1 MPSLTLPMSCC
12 CGIDGAM
19 AEVMTGPAAIRQF
32 LNRHGRRLVVGL
44 PLVWLLVFFALPLVE
59 VAQTSFTEAR
69 RGIPPFMPLWGF
81 GEDGFFTHF
90 NLENYGLLVEY
101 SRDYLKP
108 AGNSVRLAFFST
120 LICLLFAY
128 PMAWWIARSSP
139 GHRAT
144 LLVLVML
151 PFWTS
156 SLLRIYALIGLLN
169 PNGFVNII
177 LIQLGLIDAPLRMM
191 QTDFSVYMGMVLT
204 YLPLMILPL
213 YAVMIRLDD
222 DLIDAAADLG
232 ASRLAIFQTII
243 LPLTLPGIIAG
254 SLLVF
259 IPAVGEFVIPALLG
273 GPDQVMIGKVLWTE
287 FFRNR
292 DWPVASAIA
301 MLLLA
306 ILALPIIYARYQD
319 GRETALDRAT
329 AAPAE
334 DPAENLA
341 ENMPEDRGGVT
352 DSPAAGRPGAIP

>member
-1 MPSLTLPMSCC
+1 MS
-12 CGIDGAM
+12 AS
-19 AEVMTGPAAIRQF
+19 TGLRHF
-32 LNRHGRRLVVGL
+32 LNRHGRRLIVGL
-44 PLVWLLVFFALPLVE
+44 PLVWLLVFFAMPLVE
-59 VAQTSFTEAR
+59 VTQTSFTEPQ
-69 RGIPPFMPLWGF
+69 RGIPPFLPLWGF
-81 GEDGFFTHF
+81 DEDGFFTHF
-90 NLENYGLLVEY
+90 NLENYALLVEY
-101 SRDYLKP
+101 SRDYLIP

-120 LICLLFAY
+120 LICLVFAY
-128 PMAWWIARSSP
+128 PMAWWIARAKP
-139 GHRAT
+139 GYRAV

-169 PNGFVNII
+169 PNGFINAM
-177 LIQLGLIDAPLRMM
+177 LIRFGLIEVPLRMM
-191 QTDFSVYMGMVLT
+191 QTDFSIYMGMLLT

-232 ASRLAIFQTII
+232 ASRLAIFRTIV

-306 ILALPIIYARYQD
+306 MLALPIIYARYQD
-319 GRETALDRAT
+319 GRETALDRAGT
-329 AAPAE
+329 THGDTP
-334 DPAENLA
+334 
-341 ENMPEDRGGVT
+341 
-352 DSPAAGRPGAIP
+352 

>member
-1 MPSLTLPMSCC
+1 MAAVWNFLT
-12 CGIDGAM
+12 
-19 AEVMTGPAAIRQF
+19 
-32 LNRHGRRLVVGL
+32 RHGRRLVVWL
-44 PLVWLLVFFALPLVE
+44 PLLWLVVFFAMPRVE
-59 VAQTSFTEAR
+59 VAQTSFTEPR
-69 RGIPPFMPLWGF
+69 RGIPPFAPLWGF
-81 GEDGFFTHF
+81 GEDGFFTNF

-101 SRDYLKP
+101 SQDYLRP

-120 LICLLFAY
+120 LICLVFAY

-139 GHRAT
+139 SHRAI

-156 SLLRIYALIGLLN
+156 SLLRIYALIGLLHT
-169 PNGFVNII
+169 NGFINSM
-177 LIQLGLIDAPLRMM
+177 LLQLGLIEAPIRMM
-191 QTDFSVYMGMVLT
+191 QTDFSIYMGMLLT

-222 DLIDAAADLG
+222 DLLDAAADLG
-232 ASRLAIFQTII
+232 ASRVEVFRTIV
-243 LPLTLPGIIAG
+243 LPLTVPGIIAG

-273 GPDQVMIGKVLWTE
+273 GPEQVMIGKVLWTE

-319 GRETALDRAT
+319 GRETALDRA
-329 AAPAE
+329 E
-334 DPAENLA
+334 DAG
-341 ENMPEDRGGVT
+341 RGG
-352 DSPAAGRPGAIP
+352 AA

>member
-1 MPSLTLPMSCC
+1 
-12 CGIDGAM
+12 M
-19 AEVMTGPAAIRQF
+19 ASVRQF

-44 PLVWLLVFFALPLVE
+44 PLAWLLLFFALPLVE
-59 VAQTSFTEAR
+59 VAQTSFTEPR
-69 RGIPPFMPLWGF
+69 RGIPPFLPLWGF
-81 GEDGFFTHF
+81 DEGGFFTNF
-90 NLENYGLLVEY
+90 NLENYGLLAQY
-101 SRDYLKP
+101 SQDYLKP

-120 LICLLFAY
+120 LFCLLFAY

-139 GHRAT
+139 SQRAI

-169 PNGFVNII
+169 PNGFINSI
-177 LIQLGLIDAPLRMM
+177 LIQLGLIEAPLRMM
-191 QTDFSVYMGMVLT
+191 QTDFSIYMGMLLT

-232 ASRLAIFQTII
+232 ASRTQIFRTIV

-254 SLLVF
+254 CLLVF

-273 GPDQVMIGKVLWTE
+273 GPEQVMVGKVLWTE

-319 GRETALDRAT
+319 GRETALDRAET
-329 AAPAE
+329 TKGEAP
-334 DPAENLA
+334 
-341 ENMPEDRGGVT
+341 
-352 DSPAAGRPGAIP
+352 